1 MELIDVYDEN
11 NNYLGYNLDRKEV
24 HEKKLWHRHVSAW
37 VMNYE
42 GKVLLQ
48 QRALN
53 KDKNPGKWAKTGGHV
68 DSGETEKEA
77 IKREVEEEIGLKVKE
92 DEIKN
97 IEIFKNNDEH
107 YFTYGYIF
115 FTNKKEEEFII
126 QKEELNTVKYY
137 SIDELEEIRK
147 QDNKDY
153 TFCNWDEESFN
164 RQIKLLKE
172 NRNILMLDSIKSNY
186 NLDIISIIKNDD
198 STDGNVYNIET
209 TNNKYIVK
217 IYDDLNKATNM
228 INIHNFLCDMY
239 IPRVIQTKDKKY
251 YLEYNGKYIVMY
263 SFLEGIQV
271 SKYIKENDNTYTSDI
286 IISIAKEIRKL
297 HDLTL
302 NNTFNLD
309 TIEFANNLKRKSL
322 LHFDLTKENI
332 FINDRIGFIDFDD
345 AKYGDSVCDIAIL
358 LSFLFISKKRGIDN
372 KNIKLFLD
380 NYYNEDEIDL
390 KKEELSYI
398 KQYMNDWTN
407 HVLNGHEFD
416 SSLKDSFLFKK
427 NSIND
432 IEI

>member
-1 MELIDVYDEN
+1 MELIDIYDEN

-24 HEKKLWHRHVSAW
+24 HEKKLWHHHVSSW
-37 VMNYE
+37 VMNYD

-48 QRALN
+48 QRSLD

-68 DSGETEKEA
+68 DSGETEEEA
-77 IKREVEEEIGLKVKE
+77 IKREVEEEIGLRVKE
-92 DEIKN
+92 EEIKN
-97 IEIFKNNDEH
+97 IEVFKNSNEH
-107 YFTYGYIF
+107 YFTYGYMF
-115 FTNKKEEEFII
+115 FTNKKEDEFII
-126 QKEELNTVKYY
+126 QKEELNAVKYY
-137 SIDELEEIRK
+137 SIEELEEIRK

-153 TFCNWDEESFN
+153 TFCNWDEEGFN
-164 RQIKLLKE
+164 RQIKFLKE
-172 NRNILMLDSIKSNY
+172 NRDILMLDSIKSNY
-186 NLDIISIIKNDD
+186 DLDIISIIKNEE

-209 TNNKYIVK
+209 TNNKYIAK
-217 IYDDLNKATNM
+217 IYDDINKTNNM
-228 INIHNFLCDMY
+228 INIHNFLSSMY
-239 IPRVIQTKDKKY
+239 IPKIIQTKDKKY
-251 YLEYNGKYIVMY
+251 YLEYSNKYIVIY
-263 SFLEGIQV
+263 SFLEGMKV

-286 IISIAKEIRKL
+286 IISIAKEVRKL

-332 FINDRIGFIDFDD
+332 FISDRIGFIDFDD

-358 LSFLFISKKRGIDN
+358 LSFLFVSKKRGIDN

-398 KQYMNDWTN
+398 KQYMNDWIN
-407 HVLNGHEFD
+407 YVLNGHEFD